1 MAMLSDALGA
11 ALSGGIASGRLDAAG
26 LDFGQS
32 YGELAKEFAT
42 GLANAA
48 NAFKVQG
55 YKLEATGFNYKNA
68 DAASTVGGPGPAGG
82 VGDAP
87 EVTKPADIHIGPN
100 SAIVPPP
107 ALFYMFQGTWAWPSG
122 NPALMRLTAAQ
133 WRNFAAG
140 FAVLEQDLATVQ
152 DAVAGLQIPE
162 RARIS
167 EVLSNVRLGF
177 SELTGKTS
185 DIATKVEAFA
195 DVVQEAQAAIR
206 RLLDRFSL
214 SGLVDTVKGLL
225 RGDGEKLFWE
235 IFNDIGTVLK
245 NLQRQVK
252 GFVNGLTRLTKE
264 IGDAVEELQKW
275 VEPRLEQVFGDKVGG
290 ALAEVFKTYTDFQVG
305 VLTGVIGTVAG
316 TVAMLD
322 PDTWIGMYEVG
333 MSVVEDPSTLDDVLV
348 AMGKEFVAWDKWSGD
363 HPGRAAGE
371 AGFNILSSFGPGG
384 PLSKTGLAA
393 KGLKAAKGAME
404 ADGKLS
410 KLGDL
415 AKMGSGKGKL
425 DGLDGAGSPK
435 APEAPEFTAAPGI
448 PESVI
453 GPKVPND
460 FGAPPSRPGLDGP
473 SGPHESSAPSN
484 GHHGGGGDDPPDPPG
499 RATGPSESGTSHS
512 SGPTTQSPTSAGAGH
527 PADSPHSPGPS
538 TPSHTP
544 ASGDPVTPNINDV
557 PETSS
562 PAHTP
567 DSGQSHPG
575 NGQTPTSHEPST
587 PETHNNGQ
595 MADGQGHN
603 SGVREDVGQGPV
615 GNHSPSE
622 TNSPS
627 SGERNGPSDQRAHT
641 PTDHQPAHE
650 PQTPSGGHER
660 GTPEGGNHQPEQP
673 RPTHDGITD
682 RHEPGPATPVG
693 VFAGGIPPAPHT
705 PGTGHGVGDGSAAS
719 GKTPAPEPASRN
731 PESKAPQGNASDTPR
746 RQPADAAAGPAPRST
761 PTAPVKTGPDSP
773 ESGGMPPRDAVD
785 APGSPDSEGRH
796 GGASEPPRSP
806 TPHDDS
812 HRSDGDPGV
821 RKDGDHESGSSGEK
835 ARIYSL
841 MDETSHRT
849 DFAPDQLH
857 DTHRVADAL
866 DKHGI
871 SKRDFVDL
879 VNKPTDSLTPGE
891 RNLINAVRDELSSPT
906 RDTVMQ
912 KVIPP
917 GYFDENGL
925 LVQSRA
931 DDYIMA
937 NNERVAADRMG
948 GAVTVAGDTAHLS
961 TPEKIY
967 DGLRL
972 DYADSPFE
980 HHDPGTHIIRFQTDP
995 GSSGF
1000 YDVPRNSDMGGDNS
1014 YDSWSD
1020 PFTGNGFTKSGDDV
1034 IPEYVAKNITM
1045 REGAEMWEV
1054 LDDGTQRL
1062 VAVLKGK
1069 EWIPQGN

>member
-55 YKLEATGFNYKNA
+55 YKLEATGVNYKNA
-68 DAASTVGGPGPAGG
+68 DAASTVGGPGPTGG

-87 EVTKPADIHIGPN
+87 EVTNPAGIHIGPN

-235 IFNDIGTVLK
+235 IFNDIGAVLK

-252 GFVNGLTRLTKE
+252 GFVNGLTRLTNE
-264 IGDAVEELQKW
+264 IGDAVERLQKW
-275 VEPRLEQVFGDKVGG
+275 VEPRLEEVFGDKVGG

-371 AGFNILSSFGPGG
+371 AGFNILSSFGPSG

-425 DGLDGAGSPK
+425 DGLDSPGSPK
-435 APEAPEFTAAPGI
+435 APEVPEFAPAPGV

-453 GPKVPND
+453 GPKAPND
-460 FGAPPSRPGLDGP
+460 FGGTPGRPGLEASAGSP
-473 SGPHESSAPSN
+473 ESSSPR

-499 RATGPSESGTSHS
+499 RATGPSESGPSQS
-512 SGPTTQSPTSAGAGH
+512 AGPSPQSPTSGGLGH
-527 PADSPHSPGPS
+527 PADPPHSPGPS

-544 ASGDPVTPNINDV
+544 ASGDPVTPNINHV

-603 SGVREDVGQGPV
+603 SGVREDAGQGPV

-622 TNSPS
+622 TNV
-627 SGERNGPSDQRAHT
+627 SGPDERNGPSDQRVHT
-641 PTDHQPAHE
+641 PTEHQPAHE
-650 PQTPSGGHER
+650 PATPTSGHER
-660 GTPEGGNHQPEQP
+660 GTPEGGNRQAEQP
-673 RPTHDGITD
+673 RLTHDGTTV

-693 VFAGGIPPAPHT
+693 VFAGGIPPAPHI
-705 PGTGHGVGDGSAAS
+705 PGTGHSAGDGSPAS

-731 PESKAPQGNASDTPR
+731 PESKAPQGSSPETPR
-746 RQPADAAAGPAPRST
+746 RQPTDAAAGPAPRST
-761 PTAPVKTGPDSP
+761 PHAPVGAAGHGEAPAPSRMEHREVEERRPADLLHETRSPADGDSP
-773 ESGGMPPRDAVD
+773 GD
-785 APGSPDSEGRH
+785 APAHSAPGAPDVG
-796 GGASEPPRSP
+796 EP
-806 TPHDDS
+806 
-812 HRSDGDPGV
+812 G
-821 RKDGDHESGSSGEK
+821 
-835 ARIYSL
+835 
-841 MDETSHRT
+841 
-849 DFAPDQLH
+849 DFASSHPPLH
-857 DTHRVADAL
+857 RENPYPPKYMSPKYWAETQANHPQNPFGGRSV
-866 DKHGI
+866 
-871 SKRDFVDL
+871 
-879 VNKPTDSLTPGE
+879 E
-891 RNLINAVRDELSSPT
+891 RW
-906 RDTVMQ
+906 
-912 KVIPP
+912 
-917 GYFDENGL
+917 
-925 LVQSRA
+925 
-931 DDYIMA
+931 
-937 NNERVAADRMG
+937 
-948 GAVTVAGDTAHLS
+948 
-961 TPEKIY
+961 TPEKLEEHRVVVDQNGSLRHI
-967 DGLRL
+967 DGRL
-972 DYADSPFE
+972 VDTQNARTAWTPQGGRAIFIMDPHGNFYLSHE
-980 HHDPGTHIIRFQTDP
+980 HAPGKIHHSTL
-995 GSSGF
+995 
-1000 YDVPRNSDMGGDNS
+1000 
-1014 YDSWSD
+1014 
-1020 PFTGNGFTKSGDDV
+1020 GNGNPVGGAGEIAVVDGRVVELTDDSGHYRPLRSNTKS
-1034 IPEYVAKNITM
+1034 
-1045 REGAEMWEV
+1045 V
-1054 LDDGTQRL
+1054 LDELAGRGVDVGSISIRLSAPEGT
-1062 VAVLKGK
+1062 
-1069 EWIPQGN
+1069 